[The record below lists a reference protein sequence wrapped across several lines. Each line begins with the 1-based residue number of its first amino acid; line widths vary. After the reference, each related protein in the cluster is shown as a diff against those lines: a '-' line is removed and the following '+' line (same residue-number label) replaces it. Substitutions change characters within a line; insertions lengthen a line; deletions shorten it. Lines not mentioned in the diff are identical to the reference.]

1 VVLLDFWA
9 TWCTGCKVEIPW
21 FIEFDKAYRA
31 KGLAA
36 VGVAMDDEGWKKVE
50 PYLKEH
56 PISYTV
62 VAGNFDAAGPYGI
75 TRPAGD
81 RADRPCRTSGRATR
95 RRRRPEGV
103 RRRAEAAPGRAVVL
117 LLSRG
122 DRRRHGVTS
131 RATGA
136 AIAAPFQYRAVM
148 ASSGSGGVG
157 AVVVNLNLITLG
169 VPLVPPLAWIAS
181 RLR

>member
-1 VVLLDFWA
+1 MKHILATAAVVMLVAAPASAELFKSTARKPAIDFSAPGRDGKPVKVSSLKGKVVLLDFWA

-62 VAGNFDAAGPYGI
+62 VAGNLDAGNPYGI
-75 TRPAGD
+75 SALPVTVLID
-81 RADRPCRTSGRATR
+81 RAGRVAAR
-95 RRRRPEGV
+95 HVGV
-103 RRRAEAAPGRAVVL
+103 VDKKQFEAELQQL
-117 LLSRG
+117 LAER
-122 DRRRHGVTS
+122 
-131 RATGA
+131 
-136 AIAAPFQYRAVM
+136 
-148 ASSGSGGVG
+148 
-157 AVVVNLNLITLG
+157 
-169 VPLVPPLAWIAS
+169 
-181 RLR
+181 

>member
-1 VVLLDFWA
+1 MKNLIIAAALLVSAAAPASAELLQSAQRKPANDFSLPGRDGKPVRLSGLKGKVVLLDFWA

-21 FIEFDKAYRA
+21 FIEFDKADRA

-75 TRPAGD
+75 TALPVTVLID
-81 RADRPCRTSGRATR
+81 RAGRVAARHVGVVDRKAFES
-95 RRRRPEGV
+95 ELKQLL
-103 RRRAEAAPGRAVVL
+103 AER
-117 LLSRG
+117 
-122 DRRRHGVTS
+122 
-131 RATGA
+131 
-136 AIAAPFQYRAVM
+136 
-148 ASSGSGGVG
+148 
-157 AVVVNLNLITLG
+157 
-169 VPLVPPLAWIAS
+169 
-181 RLR
+181 

>member
-1 VVLLDFWA
+1 MKTLIVVAALLASVAAPVSAEIAKPAARKPANDFSLPGRDGKPVKLSSFKGKVVLLDFWA

-75 TRPAGD
+75 TALPVTVLID
-81 RADRPCRTSGRATR
+81 RAGRVAARHVGVVDRKAF
-95 RRRRPEGV
+95 EGELNQLL
-103 RRRAEAAPGRAVVL
+103 AER
-117 LLSRG
+117 
-122 DRRRHGVTS
+122 
-131 RATGA
+131 
-136 AIAAPFQYRAVM
+136 
-148 ASSGSGGVG
+148 
-157 AVVVNLNLITLG
+157 
-169 VPLVPPLAWIAS
+169 
-181 RLR
+181 